1 MKNFTKYFA
10 TLFGIGFI
18 PLAPGTFGSLFA
30 ILIWYVFIDLFS
42 IFYFIALFLFI
53 LSVSFYQCLVDKLQF
68 LKTFSGVEFDRYRTH
83 RYGFQLFIKGSKSVL
98 TLLPTGLSFPLC
110 HHPAEQQRCSLI
122 YLCCAGLWPHDTL
135 HPQCRGPLFQGSPNN
150 FCFRRNRFRKLSR
163 CHSVTLSTRSH

>member
-53 LSVSFYQCLVDKLQF
+53 LSVSFYLTDIYLDNYKKKDPSEVIVDEF
-68 LKTFSGVEFDRYRTH
+68 LGQSIPL
-83 RYGFQLFIKGSKSVL
+83 LFIVNFNIYEVLIAFVTFRFFDIYKIYPINKIEDLKGSYGVIL
-98 TLLPTGLSFPLC
+98 DDIVAGIY
-110 HHPAEQQRCSLI
+110 SLI
-122 YLCCAGLWPHDTL
+122 ILMLYKILILL
-135 HPQCRGPLFQGSPNN
+135 
-150 FCFRRNRFRKLSR
+150 
-163 CHSVTLSTRSH
+163 

>member
-53 LSVSFYQCLVDKLQF
+53 LSVSFYLTEIYLDNYKKKDPSEVIVDEF
-68 LKTFSGVEFDRYRTH
+68 LGQSIPL
-83 RYGFQLFIKGSKSVL
+83 LFIVNFNIYEVLIAFVTFRFFDIYKIYPINKIEDLKGSYGVIL
-98 TLLPTGLSFPLC
+98 DDIVAGIY
-110 HHPAEQQRCSLI
+110 SLI
-122 YLCCAGLWPHDTL
+122 ILMLYKILILL
-135 HPQCRGPLFQGSPNN
+135 
-150 FCFRRNRFRKLSR
+150 
-163 CHSVTLSTRSH
+163 